1 MGMNVMRLFTQ
12 LTLGLNVVVLL
23 FIGLWLLVGGGGRGY
38 FYGGAAAE
46 VDGVLLLFLT
56 LFNLLYLLAVYLV
69 LPAPASPAAGAEAT
83 ARQFLSETKAV
94 DPATGHAWVRT
105 LAKAALA
112 LNGVLL
118 LFIGL
123 WLLMDSGGRGWYFR
137 TNALEVDVVLLLFV
151 TLVNLG
157 HMGLTILWLR
167 ENP

>member
-1 MGMNVMRLFTQ
+1 MRFYTQ
-12 LTLGLNVVVLL
+12 LTLGLNLVVLL
-23 FIGLWLLVGGGGRGY
+23 FIGLWLLVGGSGRGY

-56 LFNLLYLLAVYLV
+56 VFNLVYLLAVYFM
-69 LPAPASPAAGAEAT
+69 LPAPVPLTTGGVETA
-83 ARQFLSETKAV
+83 ARQFLSETQAV

-137 TNALEVDVVLLLFV
+137 TNALQVDIVLLLFV
-151 TLVNLG
+151 TLCNLG

-167 ENP
+167 GEK